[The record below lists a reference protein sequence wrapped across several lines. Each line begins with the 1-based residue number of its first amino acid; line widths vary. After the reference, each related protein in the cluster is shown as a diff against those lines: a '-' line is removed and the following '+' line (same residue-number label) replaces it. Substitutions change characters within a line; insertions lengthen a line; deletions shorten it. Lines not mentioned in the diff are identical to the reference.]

1 MNKADQRITELEDR
15 LNNLQSLSGGILKL
29 LFLSL
34 SYHTQNS
41 SLTEEQKATIKE
53 KITKLLENNEPVLL
67 DIFMDEIQYAE
78 ELTEIIHTMDLP

>member
-34 SYHTQNS
+34 SYHTQNG
-41 SLTEEQKATIKE
+41 SLTEEQKATMKE
-53 KITKLLENNEPVLL
+53 KIVQFLEGEPAFLDMLENTEYAKEIA
-67 DIFMDEIQYAE
+67 DI
-78 ELTEIIHTMDLP
+78 TKTMDLS